1 MKSHVADLFTQALES
16 LTQEGTL
23 PESSR
28 QVPVKVDNT
37 RDPSHGDLATNIAM
51 VLAKQAGMP
60 PRALAEKIVAA
71 LPADPAV
78 RKVEIAGPGFINL
91 FLDPAAHFSVIR
103 AIFEAGAQFGRAT
116 PNSRERVQVEFVSA
130 NPTGPLHVGH
140 GRGAAYGATISNLL
154 EAAGY
159 QVHREYYVNDAGRQ
173 MNILAT
179 SVWLRYLEA
188 LGETFPFPS
197 NGYKGDYIRDIAET
211 LHKEVGDRLHHPAD
225 TVFEGVPADEP
236 AGGDK
241 EAHIDGLIN
250 RARTLLGADY
260 EHVFNLA
267 LNSIVEDIR
276 NDLEEFGVTYQEWF
290 SEKSVQ
296 PQVERAIQILQD
308 KGYIYEKDGALWF
321 RSTDFG
327 DDKDRVVRRENGETT
342 YFASDIAYHL
352 NKFERGF
359 DRVINVWGADHHG
372 YICRVK
378 AALQAMGL
386 DPERLVVKL
395 VQFAI
400 LYRGGERVQM
410 STRSGSFVTLRE
422 LREEVGND
430 AARFFY
436 VTRKADQHLDFDLD
450 LAKSQSKD
458 NPVYYIQYAHARVC
472 SVHRKLTEQNL
483 SWTPEDGLAALDA
496 LTLPEEKAI
505 AQMLARYPEVVAN
518 AAEQLEPHQVTHYLR
533 DLASE
538 FHAWYN
544 NNRVLEDDARLRN
557 ARLALAEAVRSVIH
571 NGLSLLGVSAP
582 ESM

>member
-103 AIFEAGAQFGRAT
+103 TIFEAGAQFGRAT

-472 SVHRKLTEQNL
+472 SVHRKLAEQNL
-483 SWTPEDGLAALDA
+483 DWTPEDGLAALDA

-557 ARLALAEAVRSVIH
+557 ARLALSEAVRSVIH